1 LVIKLIIKFAQFLL
15 YHFNEYRE
23 RNTQRPC
30 LINNHIAKVS
40 ASITR
45 ADFQAGSDP
54 RISWPE
60 NERLNFGIYLPR
72 WRCDLSDFHETATD
86 LRGKEARIL
95 PAENAGYI
103 IDHGGRRLGLERRQ
117 FDYSHYYPE
126 RRVGLARRT
135 LPERRI
141 DSKLN
146 S

>member
-1 LVIKLIIKFAQFLL
+1 
-15 YHFNEYRE
+15 
-23 RNTQRPC
+23 
-30 LINNHIAKVS
+30 
-40 ASITR
+40 
-45 ADFQAGSDP
+45 
-54 RISWPE
+54 
-60 NERLNFGIYLPR
+60 
-72 WRCDLSDFHETATD
+72 LSDFHETATD

-126 RRVGLARRT
+126 RRVGLERRT